1 MAGIINI
8 AIIPMFV
15 QEMVDRAHT
24 CTNINVSIYM

>member
-15 QEMVDRAHT
+15 QEKVDRAHT